1 MGQENLEILCILMFN
16 YESYTIFHILFS
28 ALIIQRI

>member
-1 MGQENLEILCILMFN
+1 MSQENLEILSTLMFN